1 MKATDSRKSDDTS
14 VFRWPDLCGTSVR
27 RVAQTSVDSVLVVV
41 VDVVA
46 KKTSQVP
53 LVDHDH
59 VIQQFTSKSPG
70 PALRGAVLPRTSV
83 SGPAGLD
90 SKLPD
95 RLGNTIREDAVVV
108 VDQESDCTLAR
119 EGLP

>member
-14 VFRWPDLCGTSVR
+14 VFGWPDLCGMSVR
-27 RVAQTSVDSVLVVV
+27 RVAQTRVDSVLVVV

-59 VIQQFTSKSPG
+59 VIQLFTSKG
-70 PALRGAVLPRTSV
+70 PDPRSAVPFCHGLR
-83 SGPAGLD
+83 
-90 SKLPD
+90 
-95 RLGNTIREDAVVV
+95 
-108 VDQESDCTLAR
+108 
-119 EGLP
+119 

>member
-1 MKATDSRKSDDTS
+1 MKATNSGKSDYTS
-14 VFRWPDLCGTSVR
+14 VFRWPDLCGMSVR
-27 RVAQTSVDSVLVVV
+27 RVAQTSVDSVLAVV

-53 LVDHDH
+53 LVDH
-59 VIQQFTSKSPG
+59 VIQQFTSNGPD
-70 PALRGAVLPRTSV
+70 PALRGSVLPRTSV
-83 SGPAGLD
+83 SGPLGLD

-95 RLGNTIREDAVVV
+95 CLGDTIREDAVVV
-108 VDQESDCTLAR
+108 VDQESDRTLAR